1 MKRQVDNNTYLKYLF
16 QSLTVD
22 ELKQICRDFGIKG
35 FSKFKRAELI
45 NFILDILAEEEIEET
60 IKQKELGIISK
71 EINLALKKIT
81 GEDRETI
88 TEIKIVNPENH
99 EIEITFSGFNWKVGS
114 FVSITP
120 NNITDP
126 ERDCDCRV
134 GSNMGFCS
142 HFWVGLIQSL
152 KEGYFN
158 LKDWTLTQLPENFQ
172 ELINPIR
179 SSASHTGDKSSTV
192 SSKRSL
198 IDESSDSAGLMKY
211 INSSVSIYE
220 GEILNIVEK
229 QSEFQGNISV
239 YYQLTLKNVR
249 LGPRIAR
256 KSDYHEDD
264 IITVKELNVRI
275 SEKLQNDNHL
285 IEKDKIKVNGKLDK
299 DSFSGIMVKNIRKV
313 QKL

>member
-1 MKRQVDNNTYLKYLF
+1 MKRQVDNDTYLKYLF

-35 FSKFKRAELI
+35 FSKFKRADLI
-45 NFILDILAEEEIEET
+45 SFILDTLAEEEIEET
-60 IKQKELGIISK
+60 IKEKELGIISK
-71 EINLALKKIT
+71 EINLALKKIN
-81 GEDRETI
+81 GEDRESI

-99 EIEITFSGFNWKVGS
+99 EIEISFSGFNWKVGS
-114 FVSITP
+114 FLSITP
-120 NNITDP
+120 NNINDP

-134 GSNMGFCS
+134 GSNMGLCS
-142 HFWVGLIQSL
+142 HFWVGVIQSL

-158 LKDWTLTQLPENFQ
+158 LKDWTLTELPENF
-172 ELINPIR
+172 EEVIKPIR
-179 SSASHTGDKSSTV
+179 SSTPHAGDQSATV

-285 IEKDKIKVNGKLDK
+285 IEKEKIKVNGKLDK

>member
-1 MKRQVDNNTYLKYLF
+1 MKRQVDNNTYLKYLL

-22 ELKQICRDFGIKG
+22 ELKQVCRDFQIKG
-35 FSKFKRAELI
+35 FSKFKRADLF
-45 NFILDILAEEEIEET
+45 NFILDTLAEEEIEET
-60 IKQKELGIISK
+60 IEQKELGIISK
-71 EINLALKKIT
+71 EITSAIKKIN

-88 TEIKIVNPENH
+88 TEIKIINPKNH
-99 EIEITFSGFNWKVGS
+99 EIEIIFSGFNWKVGS
-114 FVSITP
+114 FLSITP
-120 NNITDP
+120 NNIKDP

-142 HFWVGLIQSL
+142 HFWVGLILSL
-152 KEGYFN
+152 KEGYFS
-158 LKDWTLTQLPENFQ
+158 LKDWTLTELPENF
-172 ELINPIR
+172 EEIISPIR
-179 SSASHTGDKSSTV
+179 ISTPHSGAESATASN
-192 SSKRSL
+192 KRQL
-198 IDESSDSAGLMKY
+198 IDESSDSAGLVKY
-211 INSSVSIYE
+211 INSSISIYE

-239 YYQLTLKNVR
+239 YYQITLKNVR

-256 KSDYHEDD
+256 KSDYREDD

-275 SEKLQNDNHL
+275 SEKLQNDNQL
-285 IEKDKIKVNGKLDK
+285 KKKDKIKVNGKLDK

>member
-1 MKRQVDNNTYLKYLF
+1 MKRQVDNDTYLKYLF

-35 FSKFKRAELI
+35 FSKFKRADLI
-45 NFILDILAEEEIEET
+45 SFILDTLAEEEIEET

-71 EINLALKKIT
+71 EINLAIKKIN

-88 TEIKIVNPENH
+88 TEIKIINPENH

-114 FVSITP
+114 FLSITP
-120 NNITDP
+120 NNIIDP

-134 GSNMGFCS
+134 GSNMGLCS
-142 HFWVGLIQSL
+142 HFWVGLILTL

-158 LKDWTLTQLPENFQ
+158 LKDWTLTELPENF
-172 ELINPIR
+172 EEIISPIKI
-179 SSASHTGDKSSTV
+179 STPHAGDESATV
-192 SSKRSL
+192 SSKRIL
-198 IDESSDSAGLMKY
+198 IDESSDSAGLIKY
-211 INSSVSIYE
+211 INNSVSIYE

>member
-1 MKRQVDNNTYLKYLF
+1 MKRQVDNDTYLKYLF

-35 FSKFKRAELI
+35 FSKFKRADLI
-45 NFILDILAEEEIEET
+45 SFILDTLAEEEIEET

-71 EINLALKKIT
+71 EINLAIKKIN

-88 TEIKIVNPENH
+88 TEIKIINPENH

-114 FVSITP
+114 FLSITP
-120 NNITDP
+120 NNIKDP

-134 GSNMGFCS
+134 GSNMGLCS
-142 HFWVGLIQSL
+142 HFWVGLILTL

-158 LKDWTLTQLPENFQ
+158 LKDWTLTELPENF
-172 ELINPIR
+172 EEVISPIKI
-179 SSASHTGDKSSTV
+179 STPHTGDESATV

-239 YYQLTLKNVR
+239 YYQLMLKNVR

-256 KSDYHEDD
+256 KSDYHEDN

>member
-1 MKRQVDNNTYLKYLF
+1 MKRQVDNYTYLKYLF

-71 EINLALKKIT
+71 EINLALKKIQ

-99 EIEITFSGFNWKVGS
+99 EIEITFSGFNWKVDS
-114 FVSITP
+114 YVSITP

-158 LKDWTLTQLPENFQ
+158 LKDWTLTQLPENF
-172 ELINPIR
+172 EEIINPIR
-179 SSASHTGDKSSTV
+179 SSTLHAGDESATV

-198 IDESSDSAGLMKY
+198 IDESSDTAGLMKY

>member
-1 MKRQVDNNTYLKYLF
+1 MKRQVDNNTYLKYLL

-22 ELKQICRDFGIKG
+22 ELKQVCRDFQIKG
-35 FSKFKRAELI
+35 FSKFKRADLF
-45 NFILDILAEEEIEET
+45 NFILDTLAEEEIEET
-60 IKQKELGIISK
+60 IEQKELGIISK
-71 EINLALKKIT
+71 EITSAIKKIN

-88 TEIKIVNPENH
+88 TEIKIINPENH
-99 EIEITFSGFNWKVGS
+99 EIEIIFSGFNWKVGS
-114 FVSITP
+114 FLSITP
-120 NNITDP
+120 NNIKDP

-142 HFWVGLIQSL
+142 HFWVGLILSL
-152 KEGYFN
+152 KEGYFS
-158 LKDWTLTQLPENFQ
+158 LKDWTLTELPENF
-172 ELINPIR
+172 EEIISPIR
-179 SSASHTGDKSSTV
+179 ISTPHSGAESATASN
-192 SSKRSL
+192 KRQL
-198 IDESSDSAGLMKY
+198 IDESSDSAGLVKY
-211 INSSVSIYE
+211 INSSISIYE

-239 YYQLTLKNVR
+239 YYQITLKNVR

-256 KSDYHEDD
+256 KSDYREDD

-275 SEKLQNDNHL
+275 SEKLQNDNQL
-285 IEKDKIKVNGKLDK
+285 KKKDKIKVNGKLDK